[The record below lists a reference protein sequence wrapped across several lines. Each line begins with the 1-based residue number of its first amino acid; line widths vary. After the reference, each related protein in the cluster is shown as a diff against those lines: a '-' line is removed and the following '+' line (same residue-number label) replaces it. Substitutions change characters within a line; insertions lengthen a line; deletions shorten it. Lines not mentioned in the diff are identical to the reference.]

1 MCHHSSRESL
11 LSFGIPEIT
20 RGLRR
25 KGCTWHKIDLLF
37 KPDAKLNFVEI
48 PWEWTTTSGGYLNRT
63 EKKSSVKV
71 YIRKDFSG
79 LYLEIKYTLQRTL
92 KAGEIRNEISTRYDL
107 TKRESNLKPGT
118 YRYYIKDPYSTLD
131 PEGGLCTRLY
141 FLPDIGEFV
150 PRSILKSH
158 GVLYSQQRKG
168 HKERYLSPSWD
179 APKTKYRK
187 SHYRGRI
194 TPFWE
199 RYEEICREL
208 DYRWTMSAVVDGLG
222 VGIIPPDLQGELL
235 QEYKR
240 ITGRK
245 TTPNPFA
252 IYRTSRYTSRR
263 R

>member
-25 KGCTWHKIDLLF
+25 KGYTWHKIDLLF

-118 YRYYIKDPYSTLD
+118 YRPGLSSNHTESSTHSKGKDTRRGICLPPGRHQRPNTESPTTGDGSLLSGRGTRRSA
-131 PEGGLCTRLY
+131 ESWIIGGLC
-141 FLPDIGEFV
+141 
-150 PRSILKSH
+150 
-158 GVLYSQQRKG
+158 
-168 HKERYLSPSWD
+168 
-179 APKTKYRK
+179 
-187 SHYRGRI
+187 
-194 TPFWE
+194 
-199 RYEEICREL
+199 
-208 DYRWTMSAVVDGLG
+208 
-222 VGIIPPDLQGELL
+222 LQ
-235 QEYKR
+235 
-240 ITGRK
+240 
-245 TTPNPFA
+245 
-252 IYRTSRYTSRR
+252 
-263 R
+263 